1 RPSGA
6 RQARRLLLLHN
17 DATRMA
23 RSRQPDPE
31 PDLDCRRCGAC
42 CAAELRLP
50 FYVGV
55 TPIDVA
61 RLSPRWR
68 ERNLARGSILTKLDG
83 NGRCVCVALRG
94 TVGRR
99 ASCSIYERR
108 PEACRALSA
117 GSEECLKARRQAG
130 LDG

>member
-1 RPSGA
+1 M
-6 RQARRLLLLHN
+6 
-17 DATRMA
+17 TRAMTRA
-23 RSRQPDPE
+23 MTSHDPE
-31 PDLDCRRCGAC
+31 LDCRRCAAC

-68 ERNLARGSILTKLDG
+68 ERNLARGSILTNLDG
-83 NGRCVCVALRG
+83 TGRCVCVALRG

-99 ASCSIYERR
+99 ASSGIYERR
-108 PEACRALSA
+108 PEACRALSP
-117 GSEECLKARRQAG
+117 GSDECRKARRQAG
-130 LDG
+130 LGLGP